1 MNAKHCRSSSSR
13 DPWYLGGESSKWY
26 KTGNLESPSGFPALV
41 KIFNRI
47 SFHTGDKNF
56 YSSIAKLFSF
66 SFSSFFFFLS
76 LLSSKKILEFADVT
90 TEGPGA
96 RDKGLTSYLGRDRL
110 LVGIISARHVNENG
124 VISLTLFSLRFDIA
138 IHALASRY
146 SLIVVSTVAITG
158 TRSIRPSYAPILSS
172 LSPPFPSPSLLFYTR
187 ISPPPWFYRAFACE
201 YLDISR
207 PT

>member
-1 MNAKHCRSSSSR
+1 M
-13 DPWYLGGESSKWY
+13 GGESSKWY

-66 SFSSFFFFLS
+66 SFSSFFFFLFFFIFQKNPRIHGCDDGRS
-76 LLSSKKILEFADVT
+76 DGV
-90 TEGPGA
+90 PGA